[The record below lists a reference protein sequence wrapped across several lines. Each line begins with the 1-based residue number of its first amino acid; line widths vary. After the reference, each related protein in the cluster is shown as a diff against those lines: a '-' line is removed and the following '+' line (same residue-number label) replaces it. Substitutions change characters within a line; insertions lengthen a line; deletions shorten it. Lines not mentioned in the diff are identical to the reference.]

1 MNTKNPMKS
10 YLAQSVRTNGKQ
22 VMIVMLGILGV
33 GMAFSL
39 LGFIPEQR
47 ELVTLLIF
55 DLLPKMAVTLIPI
68 ILIMKSKT
76 YSEWCETNPELN
88 ISKKDF
94 MNATFLENLF
104 SSFLGV
110 LPLVLVWITV
120 YFVDTGMVDLEEGFG
135 VLGGMF
141 GVVWAMIGLV
151 YSLQFSKLGNINEG
165 AVLLAVVFLVP
176 FWGVVAIQRTL
187 HEMELSMLFVAS
199 VPAIIGFIVFIV
211 SCPIAVRLQE
221 KVEL

>member
-10 YLAQSVRTNGKQ
+10 YLAQSIRTNGKL
-22 VMIVMLGILGV
+22 VMLVMLGILVAGV
-33 GMAFSL
+33 AISL

-55 DLLPKMAVTLIPI
+55 DLLTKISVGLIPI

-76 YSEWCETNPELN
+76 YSEWCETNPELTL
-88 ISKKDF
+88 SKKDF
-94 MNATFLENLF
+94 MNATFLENFL

-110 LPLVLVWITV
+110 LPLVLIWIAV
-120 YFVDTGMVDLEEGFG
+120 HFLNTGMVDLDEGFG

-165 AVLLAVVFLVP
+165 AVLLAVAFLVP
-176 FWGVVAIQRTL
+176 FWVVVAIQRTL

-211 SCPIAVRLQE
+211 SRPIAVRLQE